1 MKSVKQAFLAV
12 LALVL
17 TGCPGGPTISAV
29 SLEANPLIIEPGGT
43 SSLKATVSGTGAFDP
58 GVSWSIV
65 SGGGTLS
72 ATSGATVTYSAT
84 GVASNTDVVL
94 KAVSTAD
101 SSKTA
106 SLNLKVLAKPAI
118 ASFIAS
124 QSVLGGGGGSIN
136 LSWNVSGAESLSID
150 QGVGV
155 VTGSLKTVNVTKST
169 RFTLTAS
176 NGAGSST
183 ATVTVTVTALG
194 TLDWKKQL
202 GTSASDRANG
212 VATDS
217 SGNVFM
223 AGFTSG
229 AISGRNAGDRDAFVV
244 RYK

>member
-1 MKSVKQAFLAV
+1 MKSTMQASLVV

-17 TGCPGGPTISAV
+17 TSCPAGPTISAV
-29 SLEANPLIIEPGGT
+29 SLEANPLIIEPGGS

-58 GVSWSIV
+58 GVNWSIV
-65 SGGGTLS
+65 SGGGILS
-72 ATSGATVTYSAT
+72 ATSGATVTYNAT

-101 SSKTA
+101 SSKSA
-106 SLNLKVLAKPAI
+106 SLNLKVLAKPTI

-136 LSWNVSGAESLSID
+136 LSWNASGADNLSID

-155 VTGSLKTVNVTKST
+155 VTGNLKTVNVTKST

-176 NGAGSST
+176 NGAVSST

-202 GTSASDRANG
+202 GTSAFDAASG

-223 AGFTSG
+223 AGYTSG
-229 AISGRNAGDRDAFVV
+229 AITGSNAGGSDAFVV